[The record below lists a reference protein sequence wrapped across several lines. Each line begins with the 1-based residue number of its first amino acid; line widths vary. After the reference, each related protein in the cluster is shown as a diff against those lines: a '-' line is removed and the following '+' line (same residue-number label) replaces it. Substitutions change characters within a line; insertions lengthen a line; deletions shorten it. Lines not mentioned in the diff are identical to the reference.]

1 MVKKFII
8 IGIIISSC
16 TPSRTLCYGNSSNV
30 ILNGLAGFCVCL
42 EACCI
47 YAITNDIY
55 RRINQDPEAKPA
67 DLWSRPEACVGA
79 AAPPTLCYAPSRSRY
94 SYTSGQS
101 RTYEKSFD
109 EYAFDVSTLGLKIIA
124 ALLLID
130 YGIAA
135 YQYCT
140 QDSSTESDPHS

>member
-1 MVKKFII
+1 MRIKFII
-8 IGIIISSC
+8 IAIVISLS
-16 TPSRTLCYGNSSNV
+16 TPSRTLCYDHSSNV
-30 ILNGLAGFCVCL
+30 IINGLAAFCLCL

-47 YAITNDIY
+47 YAITTDIY

-67 DLWSRPEACVGA
+67 DLWSRPATCAGA
-79 AAPPTLCYAPSRSRY
+79 AAPPTLGYPRSRSRY
-94 SYTSGQS
+94 SYISGRSQ
-101 RTYEKSFD
+101 TYEKSFD
-109 EYAFDVSTLGLKIIA
+109 EYALDISTLGLKIIA

-140 QDSSTESDPHS
+140 EDSSTKSAPDS